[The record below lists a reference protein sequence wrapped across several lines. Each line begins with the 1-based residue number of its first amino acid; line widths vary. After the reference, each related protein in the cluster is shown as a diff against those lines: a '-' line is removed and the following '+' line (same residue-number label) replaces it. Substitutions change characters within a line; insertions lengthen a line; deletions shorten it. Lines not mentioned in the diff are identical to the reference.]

1 MRTKKF
7 FYNTLSTALLQIIVM
22 IAGFITP
29 RIMLAYYGS
38 EINGLVASIS
48 QFISYFNLV
57 EAGLSG
63 AAVYA
68 LYKPLADN
76 DHDRINS
83 VVAAARKFYIHAG
96 YIFLSLTIGL
106 ATFYPMYLNEGAI
119 SPISMGLLTLILGAN
134 GVLEFF
140 TLAKYRVLLTADQ
153 KAYVIS
159 IASLVGIII
168 NTGIIIVLG
177 RLQVDIVLLR
187 FIALLSIFV
196 RSIILM
202 AYTKLHYKYLDF
214 KVKHDE
220 VALNKRWDVLYL
232 QILGVVQ
239 QGAPVIILTIIVKDL
254 MLVSVYSIYNMIMI
268 GINGILSIFVSGLS
282 ASFGDVIIKKE
293 TDVLKKAY
301 SEFEYI
307 YYALITIVYATSF
320 IMIMPFIRI
329 YTNGITDIDYYLPF
343 VGFLFVLNG
352 LLYNI
357 KTPQGMLVISAG
369 LFKETRMQTTIQ
381 GLIVVLGGIL
391 LAPFTGIVGVMI
403 ASIISNI
410 YRDIDLLIFIPRKVT
425 KLKITHSLGRILRM
439 IVPLGVVF
447 LISQQFLEIA
457 PDNYFQWF
465 VDALIVGM
473 ISLVT
478 VIIINLIFE
487 RNAMKQVYWRF
498 VRMVKK

>member
-29 RIMLAYYGS
+29 RIMLEYYGS

-76 DHDRINS
+76 DHERINS

-106 ATFYPMYLNEGAI
+106 AVFYPIFIEEGALSTI
-119 SPISMGLLTLILGAN
+119 SIGLLTLILGVN

-202 AYTKLHYKYLDF
+202 VYTKLHYKYLDF

-220 VALNKRWDVLYL
+220 MALNKRWDVLYL

-254 MLVSVYSIYNMIMI
+254 MLVSVFSIYNMIMI
-268 GINGILSIFVSGLS
+268 GINGILSIFISGLS

-307 YYALITIVYATSF
+307 YYALITAVYATAF

-329 YTNGITDIDYYLPF
+329 YTNGITDIVYYLPL

-369 LFKETRMQTTIQ
+369 LFKETRIQTTIQ

-403 ASIISNI
+403 ASIISNL
-410 YRDIDLLIFIPRKVT
+410 YRDIDLLFFIPRKVT
-425 KLKITHSLGRILRM
+425 KLKITHSLWRILRM
-439 IVPLGVVF
+439 IGSLVIIF
-447 LISQQFLEIA
+447 LISQQCLEIT
-457 PDNYFQWF
+457 PNNYFEWF
-465 VDALIVGM
+465 IDSLVVGI

-478 VIIINLIFE
+478 VIIINLICE
-487 RNAMKQVYWRF
+487 RNAMQQVYWRLL
-498 VRMVKK
+498 RMVKK